1 MKGERGQTLSPGSI
15 TGDPS
20 DLETLTNT
28 TTSSGTSLN
37 NTTTS
42 PSLAPNGSE
51 SALPPIE
58 KKAAEAAKWFLDLLL
73 QWGVPGWVARL
84 ALTIVVLLIT
94 WYASRLISQLL
105 GRRIARRFQRPSVSR
120 TILRVIRGSVIAF
133 GVFFVFANIYGVPI
147 SNIAL
152 SLTVISAM
160 VGVVLAPLVGSVISG
175 LFVLADQPYE
185 VGDMIEIVD
194 TGQQGYVE
202 DITISYTKLFTID
215 NTLLVIPNGSMRER
229 DVINYSGEDDRTRLY
244 LDIGITY
251 ESDLDEARRLI
262 EDAAREVDIIIEDG
276 PDIRI
281 GSTRYPAQPTCHID
295 QFGGSSVQLRLRY
308 WIRETTPYS
317 LLAIRSKI
325 QENVLKQ
332 LEESDVELAYPHSHV
347 VFDDT
352 SGELNVSM
360 EHKTTTN
367 GEQPSQPSDEQ
378 PSHPTGTQPRID
390 D

>member
-1 MKGERGQTLSPGSI
+1 MKVERGQTRSLGSI
-15 TGDPS
+15 TGDSS

-28 TTSSGTSLN
+28 TTSSGTPLN
-37 NTTTS
+37 NTTAT
-42 PSLAPNGSE
+42 PSLAPNE
-51 SALPPIE
+51 SVSAVPPIE
-58 KKAAEAAKWFLDLLL
+58 QKAAKAAKWLLDILLE
-73 QWGVPGWVARL
+73 WGVPEWIARL
-84 ALTIVVLLIT
+84 ALTIVVLFIT

-120 TILRVIRGSVIAF
+120 TILRIIRGSVIALGILF
-133 GVFFVFANIYGVPI
+133 IITTIYRIPI

-229 DVINYSGEDDRTRLY
+229 DVINYSGEDNRTRLH
-244 LDIGITY
+244 LDLGVTY
-251 ESDLDEARRLI
+251 ESDIDEARRLI

-281 GSTRYPAQPTCHID
+281 GSARYPAQPTCYID
-295 QFGGSSVQLRLRY
+295 QFDGSSVQLRLRY
-308 WIRETTPYS
+308 WVRETTSHS
-317 LLAIRSKI
+317 LLSIRSMI
-325 QENVLKQ
+325 QENVW
-332 LEESDVELAYPHSHV
+332 ERFEDANVELAYPHSHV

-352 SGELNVSM
+352 SGALNVSM
-360 EHKTTTN
+360 EQKTATTN
-367 GEQPSQPSDEQ
+367 DDHT
-378 PSHPTGTQPRID
+378 SHPTGTQPRID